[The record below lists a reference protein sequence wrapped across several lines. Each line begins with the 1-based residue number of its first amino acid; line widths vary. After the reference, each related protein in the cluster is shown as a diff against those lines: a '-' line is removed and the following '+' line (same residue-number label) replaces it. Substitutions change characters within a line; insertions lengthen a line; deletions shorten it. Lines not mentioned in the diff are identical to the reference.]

1 MSQLSLR
8 RTLLSTAS
16 AALVV
21 AGSLG
26 FVGAVAGA
34 DPTADNAATA
44 VTSTIP
50 AGSIELNNNTAKAGT
65 DCPDDGF
72 AYWHFVLAS
81 TGNGLDFSEIHLE
94 LAKPAPGPNDLVT
107 FSGAQLVPGDAGKL
121 NNVWVAVP
129 AGHTVDDI
137 VIENHQSYAFY
148 SGTGTVVNFTLSHIC
163 EGTVPSSSTSSSTS
177 SSSTTS
183 SSSSTTSSSTTS
195 SSTTSSSTTSSST
208 TSSSTTSSST
218 TSSSTTTPTN
228 PTNPTT
234 APSTAPATLAQVLG
248 TVQTQ
253 PEVAAVQATGALPYT
268 GTDVVLLVVSGLCV
282 LIGGGALV
290 AIARSGR
297 RTSSGS

>member
-163 EGTVPSSSTSSSTS
+163 EGTVPSSSTSSST
-177 SSSTTS
+177 
-183 SSSSTTSSSTTS
+183 
-195 SSTTSSSTTSSST
+195 
-208 TSSSTTSSST
+208 

-268 GTDVVLLVVSGLCV
+268 GTDVGLLVVSGLCV

>member
-163 EGTVPSSSTSSSTS
+163 EGTVPSSSTSSSTTSSSTTSS

-195 SSTTSSSTTSSST
+195 S
-208 TSSSTTSSST
+208 SSST

-268 GTDVVLLVVSGLCV
+268 GTDVGLLVVSGLCV